1 MLSCVQ
7 SLLAVREGLSER
19 RRFSCAGLG
28 NRARGGRAVFPWRMN
43 DTMRE
48 AGLRLRAGWKGAL
61 PRRGAC
67 SVEEPSARRQL
78 LCGCCPPPPPG
89 CCRLTAVLCDLAV
102 RGFFG
107 FLGAA
112 FKPSGRPR
120 EQWRATAGL
129 LRSHGLWGCEF
140 RNVDEN
146 RGAGEP

>member
-1 MLSCVQ
+1 MTQCAKLGC
-7 SLLAVREGLSER
+7 ACEPAGREPFHEEGL
-19 RRFSCAGLG
+19 
-28 NRARGGRAVFPWRMN
+28 AR
-43 DTMRE
+43 
-48 AGLRLRAGWKGAL
+48 
-61 PRRGAC
+61 C
-67 SVEEPSARRQL
+67 SVEEPSARSQL

-102 RGFFG
+102 QGFFG
-107 FLGAA
+107 FLGAV